1 MTDTKNQMESK
12 EKWFLRGWILFLLV
26 MIIVIII
33 WLLSWFFVYH
43 CLPEWSERG
52 AFGDMFGGVNAL
64 FSGLAFAGILI
75 ALRMQKRELAL
86 QREELKL
93 QRMEMEGQKK
103 QLEIQNKTSE
113 KQRFENTFFQLLDV
127 HNKII
132 IALEHPMGNS
142 RGRKSFIF
150 FHEELQHSYLTT
162 KQQGKHKNENELINE
177 VYKNVSNINH
187 ISEWCQIN
195 HYFGNLYT
203 IINFVHNESI
213 VDKKFYTDII
223 RSQLSPHELVL
234 LFYHCLN
241 EKSTEGF
248 YPLVNSY
255 SLLKDLNKS
264 FLLDPDHDE
273 IYSDSVIPI
282 RNTEI

>member
-1 MTDTKNQMESK
+1 MTDTKNQTESK
-12 EKWFLRGWILFLLV
+12 KKNFLL
-26 MIIVIII
+26 IGILLFTIVIII
-33 WLLSWFFVYH
+33 WLALGFFVYYY
-43 CLPEWSERG
+43 LLAWTERG
-52 AFGDMFGGVNAL
+52 AFGDMFGAVNAL

-75 ALRMQKRELAL
+75 ALYMQKHELEL
-86 QREELKL
+86 QREELSATREELK
-93 QRMEMEGQKK
+93 GQKK

-127 HNKII
+127 HHKII
-132 IALEHPMGNS
+132 IDLEHPMGNS

-150 FHEELQHSYLTT
+150 FHEELQQSYETT
-162 KQQGKHKNENELINE
+162 KQQRKHKNENELINE

-187 ISEWCQIN
+187 VSEWYQIN

-234 LFYHCLN
+234 LFYHGLN

-264 FLLDPDHDE
+264 LLFDPNHDE
-273 IYSDSVIPI
+273 IYSDSVIPLW
-282 RNTEI
+282 NTEA